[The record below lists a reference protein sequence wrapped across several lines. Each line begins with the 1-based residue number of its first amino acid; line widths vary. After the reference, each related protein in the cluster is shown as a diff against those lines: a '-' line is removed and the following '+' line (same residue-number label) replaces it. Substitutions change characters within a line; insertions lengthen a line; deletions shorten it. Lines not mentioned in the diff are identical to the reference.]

1 MRSVNFPAVHSVPSH
16 ITFKACKYSE
26 RKHSSKHNFTVT
38 KQNKKFR
45 LNVKFNTHGWDVLN
59 VSQYSHVGRRQ
70 WEVYSLRLRQEPN
83 SGHSWLE
90 RGKWDLYIF
99 VELQCVFIPVKY
111 FKYRV
116 LSSQILECITDLCVI
131 SEHYFL
137 KLLEVCGI
145 HCSYQGCTFLET
157 EVTVENKFCTVMS
170 NIWEFSVGKLP
181 YFPSGA

>member
-1 MRSVNFPAVHSVPSH
+1 
-16 ITFKACKYSE
+16 
-26 RKHSSKHNFTVT
+26 
-38 KQNKKFR
+38 
-45 LNVKFNTHGWDVLN
+45 
-59 VSQYSHVGRRQ
+59 
-70 WEVYSLRLRQEPN
+70 
-83 SGHSWLE
+83 
-90 RGKWDLYIF
+90 
-99 VELQCVFIPVKY
+99 VFIPVKY

-170 NIWEFSVGKLP
+170 NI
-181 YFPSGA
+181 